1 MSNLSP
7 QNRQTYPSRPR
18 CTCWLSSA
26 MRALVSESLAP
37 PSCCEKETVC
47 RKRKQTEQSGNKTKH
62 ALATVAVTRRE
73 GMRVSAT
80 IYKSSGLC
88 EPVFYS
94 LCSLSQNLVIP
105 VMSSDK
111 LGSLGHFKTIWIW
124 NKNSLLKKTFC
135 VKKYYL

>member
-1 MSNLSP
+1 
-7 QNRQTYPSRPR
+7 
-18 CTCWLSSA
+18 

-80 IYKSSGLC
+80 IYKSIGLC

-111 LGSLGHFKTIWIW
+111 LGSLGHFKTI
-124 NKNSLLKKTFC
+124 
-135 VKKYYL
+135 